1 MRIIVANAAHLQ
13 MQEEWGH
20 ELAAETLPAEEGVAM
35 AVVLGV
41 EDGGYM
47 EAPGTIVGEIVD
59 ERPTQ
64 DLPPGLS
71 PLGYIVNRWK
81 THDGEHRAGRML
93 GFQGRNACLEATW
106 GPGGNKPGE
115 VPWELFPADEWNPNT
130 GQRVARGTWNPLCGN
145 HGSPGA
151 FSHQGG
157 GRLYYIV
164 NRWKTHDGESRAGL
178 MLGFNGH
185 NAILEGRWGEPGG
198 RDKVVWEL
206 FPADEW
212 DPHTGKRVARG
223 SWNPLRGNHGTSG
236 TFAHQGGGKL
246 YYIVNRWKAHNGE
259 HRAGRMLGFTGENAV
274 LEGTWGRPG
283 GRDKV
288 PWELFPADEWTPMGN
303 RVERGSFN
311 PLRGGHGTSCSP
323 GTFSHRLGDLP
334 VVIPPATEC
343 CTLM

>member
-1 MRIIVANAAHLQ
+1 

-20 ELAAETLPAEEGVAM
+20 AVAAEALPAEEGVVM
-35 AVVLGV
+35 AEVLGL
-41 EDGGYM
+41 EEGDNM
-47 EAPGTIVGEIVD
+47 REMIVGEIVD

-64 DLPPGLS
+64 DLPPGPS

-106 GPGGNKPGE
+106 GPGGHKPGE

-130 GQRVARGTWNPLCGN
+130 GQCVARGTWNPLC
-145 HGSPGA
+145 
-151 FSHQGG
+151 
-157 GRLYYIV
+157 
-164 NRWKTHDGESRAGL
+164 
-178 MLGFNGH
+178 
-185 NAILEGRWGEPGG
+185 
-198 RDKVVWEL
+198 
-206 FPADEW
+206 
-212 DPHTGKRVARG
+212 
-223 SWNPLRGNHGTSG
+223 GNHGTSG

-246 YYIVNRWKAHNGE
+246 YYIVNRWKAQNGE

-288 PWELFPADEWTPMGN
+288 PWELFSADEWSPMGS
-303 RVERGSFN
+303 RVDRGSFN
-311 PLRGGHGTSCSP
+311 PLQGGNGRSCSP
-323 GTFSHRLGDLP
+323 GAFSHRLGDLP